1 MGHAFA
7 TALSTTLWNII
18 RSSLE
23 DPFKINEKYKGE
35 NRMFEVSEKA
45 QEMIKK
51 TLESRN
57 ENSPIRLAYF
67 GGG

>member
-1 MGHAFA
+1 
-7 TALSTTLWNII
+7 
-18 RSSLE
+18 
-23 DPFKINEKYKGE
+23 
-35 NRMFEVSEKA
+35 MFEVSEKA